1 MQRRTSSR
9 NQPKDSQGERFDQ
22 WRRASQLFGAPGTV
36 NVAVYVGLV
45 GALLGTVGLVAD
57 T

>member
-9 NQPKDSQGERFDQ
+9 IQPKDSQGEKFDQ

-36 NVAVYVGLV
+36 AVAVYVVLV